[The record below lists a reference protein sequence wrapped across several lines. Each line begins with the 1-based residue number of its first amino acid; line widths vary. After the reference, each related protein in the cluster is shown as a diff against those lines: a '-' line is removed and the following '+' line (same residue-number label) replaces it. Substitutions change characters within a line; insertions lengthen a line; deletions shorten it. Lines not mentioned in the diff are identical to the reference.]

1 LAGISATADLFE
13 SFTEISHVHLGK
25 IFGETGR
32 GRVLHMEATL
42 IARKA
47 SDRPDHAI
55 RPSKIPLREATNAK
69 TRSMGFVAYG

>member
-1 LAGISATADLFE
+1 
-13 SFTEISHVHLGK
+13 
-25 IFGETGR
+25 
-32 GRVLHMEATL
+32 MEATL